1 MCCLFGLVDT
11 RHSLSGKEKSKLLH
25 ILASESEARGID
37 ATGIAYNLRNQLYI
51 HKRPMPGH
59 KLRIRVC
66 NDTVAVMG
74 HTRMTTQGR
83 ASRNKNNHPFFGRT
97 GGVPFALAHNGMLFN
112 DTQLRHTLNLPKTKI
127 ETDTYI
133 AVQLLEQRGTLNFDS
148 LRYMAE
154 QVEGSF
160 TFTIL
165 DRNNN
170 LYIVKGDSP
179 MCLYWFPQ
187 YGVYLYN
194 STEEI
199 LNKALQR
206 SRLSLGPYTR
216 ISLNCGEILQISP
229 SGKLSRSEFDNP
241 YLYHSHWSPYCW
253 PDQLTFRQ
261 SPPCP
266 MEDSYLNVIKSV
278 AMAFGYAPEDIDQLC
293 ALGFTPEEIEEYLYG
308 RDLWEEL

>member
-1 MCCLFGLVDT
+1 
-11 RHSLSGKEKSKLLH
+11 
-25 ILASESEARGID
+25 
-37 ATGIAYNLRNQLYI
+37 
-51 HKRPMPGH
+51 
-59 KLRIRVC
+59 
-66 NDTVAVMG
+66 
-74 HTRMTTQGR
+74 MTTQGR

-112 DTQLRHTLNLPKTKI
+112 DTQLRRTLNLPKTKI

-160 TFTIL
+160 TFTVL

-170 LYIVKGDSP
+170 LYIVKGDNP

-199 LNKALQR
+199 LSKALQR
-206 SRLSLGPYTR
+206 SRLSLGPHTR

-229 SGKLSRSEFDNP
+229 SGELSRSEFDNP
-241 YLYHSHWSPYCW
+241 YLYHPRWSPYCW
-253 PDQLTFRQ
+253 PDQLTFSQRT
-261 SPPCP
+261 PHP

-278 AMAFGYAPEDIDQLC
+278 AMAFGYAPEDIEQLC